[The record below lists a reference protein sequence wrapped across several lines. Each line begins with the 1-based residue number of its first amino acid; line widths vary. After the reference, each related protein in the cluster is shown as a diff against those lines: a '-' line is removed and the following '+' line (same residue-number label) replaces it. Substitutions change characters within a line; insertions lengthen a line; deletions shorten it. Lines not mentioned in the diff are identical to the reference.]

1 MMTDGRDLNIP
12 LSQKTGSTAVPVRM
26 GHVKA
31 VVNLN
36 WFVAME
42 VVAGS
47 GRGLNVPG
55 VMI

>member
-1 MMTDGRDLNIP
+1 MTDGRDLNIP